1 MNDEMSDE
9 MLIRQVKSG
18 DQKALGGLYASFRSE
33 FLHWIMK
40 DFKCSEDD
48 TKDIYQVAVIIVY
61 ENIQKGKLDHLTS
74 SLKTYLFGV
83 GKNLAHEQGRRAQ
96 RSLPF
101 EPDQFIQ
108 ALVAEEPENDQQE
121 EKLDLVYACLKKI
134 GPPCRELLEQFY
146 FHGKSMEEITRT
158 LGYKNADTAKN
169 QKYKCMGR
177 LRKFYEEEFA
187 KQLT

>member
-1 MNDEMSDE
+1 MNDEL
-9 MLIRQVKSG
+9 LIQQIKSG
-18 DQKALGGLYASFRSE
+18 DQKALSRLYENFRSE
-33 FLHWIMK
+33 FLRWIMK
-40 DFKCSEDD
+40 DFRCPEDD
-48 TKDIYQVAVIIVY
+48 TKDLYQVAVLIVY

-83 GKNLAHEQGRRAQ
+83 GKNLAHEWSRKAQ
-96 RSLPF
+96 RKLPF
-101 EPDQFIQ
+101 EPEHFIQ
-108 ALVAEEPENDQQE
+108 MMVVEEPETAMEQ
-121 EKLDLVYACLKKI
+121 KLDLVYDCLKKI
-134 GPPCRELLEQFY
+134 GPPCRQLLEQFY
-146 FHGKSMEEITRT
+146 FNRKSMEEITVS